1 MKISLVIPAYNEEK
15 YIGTCLEYVFKNA
28 PNFFHEIIVIDNAS
42 TDKTRE
48 VAEKFKGVKVIYEAQ
63 KGLTSAR
70 QKGLESATG
79 DLIAYIDADTKM
91 PKDWSKKVLKYFSKN
106 PGLVCIS
113 GPYIYHDVSFL
124 KSISVWMY
132 WHIFAYPTSLIT
144 GYMVVGGNFI
154 AKKNALEKI
163 NGFDKSIS
171 FYGEDTD
178 IAKRLS
184 MVGKVKF
191 IPSFFMYTSAR
202 RFKGQG
208 TGNTAIMYVL
218 NFLSV
223 VFRGKPASKEYK
235 DIR

>member
-15 YIGTCLEYVFKNA
+15 YIGLCLESVFKNA
-28 PNFFHEIIVIDNAS
+28 PDFFHEIIVIDNAS

-48 VAEKFKGVKVIYEAQ
+48 VAEKFKGVKVIHEAQ

-91 PKDWSKKVLKYFSKN
+91 PKDWGKKVLKSFSKN
-106 PGLVCIS
+106 PHFVCIS
-113 GPYIYHDVSFL
+113 GPYIYHDVKPL
-124 KSISVWMY
+124 KSFSVWLY
-132 WHIFAYPTSLIT
+132 WHLFAYPTSLLT

-154 AKKNALEKI
+154 AKKDALEKI
-163 NGFDKSIS
+163 SGFDKSIA

-184 MVGKVKF
+184 KVGKVKF
-191 IPSFFMYTSAR
+191 MPSLPMYTSAR

-208 TGNTAIMYVL
+208 TGKTAILYIL
-218 NFLSV
+218 NFFSV
-223 VFRGKPASKEYK
+223 SFRGKPASKEYT